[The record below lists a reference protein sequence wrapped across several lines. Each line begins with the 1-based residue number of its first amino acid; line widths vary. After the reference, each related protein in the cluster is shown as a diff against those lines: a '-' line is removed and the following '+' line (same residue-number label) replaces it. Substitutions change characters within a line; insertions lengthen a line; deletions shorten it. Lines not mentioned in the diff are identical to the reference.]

1 MPEKERRMRS
11 FALIG
16 ALFFTL
22 APAWGQTAPP
32 MPPVPSVTRVAPS
45 DDSGAIRLYPGEAP
59 GEPVRQAEVWNL
71 MGDKRVVRNV
81 SVPTITPF
89 LPPPG
94 KETGAAVIVVPGGGF
109 KALAI
114 EGEGWP
120 TARWLADQG
129 IAAFVLKYRLNE
141 TPADEAAFMRQTM
154 ATMAAMAATTEK
166 KLELQEPRATA
177 DALQALKVVR
187 QNAARWNVDPTKV
200 GMIGFSAGAVA
211 TLEAATTA
219 DVAARPAFF
228 GHIYGPMVAIAVPA
242 HAPPMFTAI
251 AIDDPLFASQ
261 GFGIV
266 DSWRNAGR
274 PVELHAFETGGHGFG
289 IGKPGTTTM
298 LMMPQFRAWLEGRG
312 LLGKPR

>member
-1 MPEKERRMRS
+1 MRS
-11 FALIG
+11 LALVGIVSL
-16 ALFFTL
+16 AW
-22 APAWGQTAPP
+22 APAWAQPAPP
-32 MPPVPSVTRVAPS
+32 LPAAPALTRVAPTA
-45 DDSGAIRLYPGEAP
+45 DPTAIRLYAGAAP
-59 GEPVRQAEVWNL
+59 GEPVRKAEVWNL
-71 MGDKRVVRNV
+71 MAGKRVVRNV

-94 KETGAAVIVVPGGGF
+94 KATGAAVIVVPGGGF

-120 TARWLADQG
+120 TAHWLAEQG

-141 TPADEAAFMRQTM
+141 TPADEASFMRQIM
-154 ATMAAMAATTEK
+154 ATMAAMATTSER
-166 KLELQEPRATA
+166 KLDLKEPRATA
-177 DALQALKVVR
+177 DALQALRVVR
-187 QNAARWNVDPTKV
+187 QNAARWNVDPAKV

-219 DVAARPAFF
+219 DVPARPAFF
-228 GHIYGPMVAIAVPA
+228 GHIYGPMVALEVPA
-242 HAPPMFTAI
+242 QAPPMFAAI
-251 AIDDPLFASQ
+251 AIDDPLFAAQ

-266 DSWRNAGR
+266 DSWRKAGR
-274 PVELHAFETGGHGFG
+274 PVELHAFEKGGHGFG
-289 IGKPGTTTM
+289 IGKAGTTTM